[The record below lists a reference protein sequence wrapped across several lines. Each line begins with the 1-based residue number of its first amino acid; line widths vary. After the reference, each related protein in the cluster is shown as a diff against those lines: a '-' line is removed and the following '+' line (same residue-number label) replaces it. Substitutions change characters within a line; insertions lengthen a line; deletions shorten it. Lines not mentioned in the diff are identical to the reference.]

1 MTSYRNI
8 LVMVSSLIMMMAS
21 CKQDDSMSPSAPID
35 GDMEYVSVPFNIT
48 VGMAQL
54 DGGIGGGEIKQAF
67 SAGDVII
74 ISNPDVLYEPLA
86 ISTDG
91 SEGRSS
97 ANFSTELKVKKGAEL
112 VSGSTTL
119 SAVLKNGDHY
129 NHGRQFVD
137 VKKISSLA
145 EGFEKYGCWS
155 CDDFT
160 YSADGNAVMLEQS
173 TVFLNLNL
181 FRTTVSMHYGVA
193 DYSEIVDGE
202 CLYALPSGT
211 IVECNSLN
219 INQRLDA
226 KEKSL
231 YRIEYLA
238 PGQCLPGCFSVGEGK
253 YVFFSKGN
261 LQYRPMDGSWRIAPQ
276 QYHRCFGIDGY
287 TDVGE
292 NYSAWMGEDKWT
304 DIFRW
309 GAVMEG
315 GNPSLTIRNGDYDA
329 FVDADGK
336 MKGVCAYG
344 AEWTILDNDE
354 WNYLLEQRPDAL
366 DKRGGAFV
374 GGILGWVI
382 LPDDWSTPDGVA
394 PFVGQYNVK
403 YLKDLPNNYT
413 FEEWAKMESAG
424 AVFLPKTGNVR
435 IALYYYGYDFD
446 VIGLGSCEYQSLSYN
461 VDGSTPV
468 GDVVYGGFAIEFGSL
483 GMNDSK
489 WIYDISINMYHPVR
503 LVQKIDDSF
512 VKTN

>member
-1 MTSYRNI
+1 M
-8 LVMVSSLIMMMAS
+8 SSLIVMMSS
-21 CKQDDSMSPSAPID
+21 CSKDDSTSPSAPID
-35 GDMEYVSVPFNIT
+35 GDMEYVSVPFSVT
-48 VGMAQL
+48 VGIAQL
-54 DGGIGGGEIKQAF
+54 DGSIGGGEVKQTF

-91 SEGRSS
+91 SEGRASVS
-97 ANFSTELKVKKGAEL
+97 VDTELKVKKGAEL
-112 VSGSTTL
+112 VSGTTTF
-119 SAVLKNGDHY
+119 SAALKNGSNY
-129 NHGRQFVD
+129 NNGKRFVD

-145 EGFEKYGCWS
+145 EGLEKYGCWA
-155 CDDFT
+155 CDDFI
-160 YSADGNAVMLEQS
+160 YRADGCAVTLAQS

-181 FRTTVSMHYGVA
+181 FHTTVSLLYGVA

-211 IVECNSLN
+211 VVECKSLN
-219 INQRLDA
+219 IKQRLDA
-226 KEKSL
+226 NEKLL
-231 YRIEYLA
+231 YRVEYLA
-238 PGQCLPGCFSVGEGK
+238 PRECLSGCFSVGEGK

-276 QYHRCFGIDGY
+276 QHHSCF
-287 TDVGE
+287 DVGE
-292 NYSAWMGEDKWT
+292 QTVVGDNYSEWMGDDKWT
-304 DIFRW
+304 DVFRW

-315 GNPSLTIRNGDYDA
+315 GSPGMTIKDKDYTA

-354 WNYLLEQRPDAL
+354 WNYLLDERPDAL
-366 DKRGGAFV
+366 QKRGSAFV

-382 LPDDWSTPDGVA
+382 LPDDWSMPEGVA

-413 FEEWAKMESAG
+413 LEEWAKMESSG
-424 AVFLPKTGNVR
+424 AVFLPPTGSV
-435 IALYYYGYDFD
+435 IANMNNYLKEGAFA
-446 VIGLGSCEYQSLSYN
+446 SKCCEYHSLSY
-461 VDGSTPV
+461 DGTLDKF
-468 GDVVYGGFAIEFGSL
+468 GELHCGFSVRFDDGILS
-483 GMNDSK
+483 SK
-489 WIYDISINMYHPVR
+489 WDYPINTLDFYFPVR

-512 VKTN
+512 VKTK